1 MSEAEFDTGRAKLL
15 VDEISANLAALPAEG
30 AKYAELRAE
39 VDALK
44 AMLERPGAQ
53 PAAVAGRMK
62 SMHGLF
68 DRAAAEL
75 RADGVRAGIFMSEI
89 GRMIGLD

>member
-1 MSEAEFDTGRAKLL
+1 MTTDEFDTRRAKLL
-15 VDEISANLAALPAEG
+15 IGEISEHLAAVPVEG
-30 AKYAELRAE
+30 NRYAELRAE

-44 AMLERPGAQ
+44 AMLDGTDAH

-62 SMHGLF
+62 SLHGLF

-75 RADGVRAGIFMSEI
+75 RADGIRAGGFVSEI
-89 GRMIGLD
+89 GRMLGLD